1 MLSRENYIT
10 MSISS
15 NLFWLRIMKE
25 HAIFIES
32 SIPPIH
38 SDLAKQADG
47 FKQEYGRLLLQTIR
61 MANGVLTKETLQT
74 GQYFTQ
80 FTEVSEQAVQK
91 FTGIPTES
99 SLTQSEYQIEPYL
112 TGIGSTNEQE
122 ISSLNESILKQTASF
137 AKFKSELLNNQVSC
151 KLFTFLYSAD
161 IDHIL
166 REALRYIDT
175 LNRLQNRN
183 DDIHS
188 DFRQFWNNNMSDHA
202 KSMRG
207 LFDPTETSF
216 FNTANQ
222 FVYLYEGLIRHD
234 RLHHE
239 EDLIDAKQIRDFKSG
254 TTQGLIECK
263 VKAIMSPLYTDH
275 LLREANHYI
284 YLLQS

>member
-61 MANGVLTKETLQT
+61 MANGVLTKETLQS

-91 FTGIPTES
+91 FTGIQTES
-99 SLTQSEYQIEPYL
+99 SLTQAEYQIEPYYSA
-112 TGIGSTNEQE
+112 TAFSINEHE
-122 ISSLNESILKQTASF
+122 ISGLNESILKQTTSF
-137 AKFKSELLNNQVSC
+137 ARFKSELLNNQISC

-161 IDHIL
+161 MDHIL

-183 DDIHS
+183 DDIHP
-188 DFRQFWNNNMSDHA
+188 DFRQFWNNNMTDHA

-207 LFDPTETSF
+207 LFDPTETAY

-222 FVYLYEGLIRHD
+222 FVYLYENLIRSDGPHP
-234 RLHHE
+234 
-239 EDLIDAKQIRDFKSG
+239 EDLTNAKQIRDFKSG

-263 VKAIMSPLYTDH
+263 VKSIMSPLYTDH

-284 YLLQS
+284 YLLKS